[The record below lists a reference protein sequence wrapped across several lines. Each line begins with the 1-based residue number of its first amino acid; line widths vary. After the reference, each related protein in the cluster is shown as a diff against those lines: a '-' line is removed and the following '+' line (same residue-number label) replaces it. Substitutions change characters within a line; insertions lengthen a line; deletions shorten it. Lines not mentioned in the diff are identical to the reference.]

1 MAVEVQ
7 RRNAFNQTIYSQ
19 PHITIFD
26 KPKESAYRYIE
37 TRTTEP
43 PKPQPKP
50 PTPDFS
56 RFKHS
61 EQIRLESFT
70 DKWPTDCPVTKQD
83 LAAAGLF
90 FTGPADRVQC
100 PWCEGGLHNWERGD
114 SAFGEH
120 ARHFPSCPFVVE
132 RLRVSNNDN
141 VVESHS
147 SNVGMDESTC
157 MNTGVEAAE
166 PPVKDWAQ
174 LACVVAIIGLG
185 YSADEVEVAVTSLTR
200 KGVSGKC

>member
-7 RRNAFNQTIYSQ
+7 RHNAFNQPIFSQ
-19 PHITIFD
+19 PNITIFD
-26 KPKESAYRYIE
+26 KPKESAYRYIDS
-37 TRTTEP
+37 RPTEP

-50 PTPDFS
+50 ARPDFS

-61 EQIRLESFT
+61 EHARLESFN
-70 DKWPTDCPVTKQD
+70 DEWPTDCPVTKTD

-132 RLRVSNNDN
+132 RLRVPDNDM
-141 VVESHS
+141 ESHS
-147 SNVGMDESTC
+147 SNVCMDETTET
-157 MNTGVEAAE
+157 NTGAAE
-166 PPVKDWAQ
+166 PQLNDWAQ
-174 LACVVAIIGLG
+174 LACVIAIIGLG
-185 YSADEVEVAVTSLTR
+185 YSSDEVEVAVTSLTR
-200 KGVSGKC
+200 KGVSGEC